1 MNMQASARPTD
12 SRTPEQV
19 LHRLDWEVLR
29 RLDGIL
35 QGDYRSLFMGGGL
48 DFADLREYQPP
59 DDVRHIDWNVTARM
73 NLPYVRQFME
83 DREVTAWFLLDLST
97 SMSFGALE
105 RRKESVTV
113 DFVGMLARLLTRNGN
128 RVGAILY
135 DNKVESVI
143 PPRGG
148 RPQVLRL
155 ISAVQ
160 RLGGKSSPGGS
171 MTDLSALLHRARNSI
186 KRRSLVFLVSDFICE
201 PGWER
206 TMDQLNRKH
215 ELLAVRLWDPRE
227 VDLPDVG
234 VVLVEDSET
243 GAQMT
248 VDTSDR
254 GFRRRFREAALRRES
269 DLRQA
274 FSRAGVGEL
283 ALSTDE
289 DLVTA
294 ILRFASLRRR
304 ARLSRPPRP
313 AEWHPGP
320 TGTPTGTRKLP

>member
-1 MNMQASARPTD
+1 MNMQASAPSTER
-12 SRTPEQV
+12 RTPEQV

-73 NLPYVRQFME
+73 DLPYVRQFME
-83 DREVTAWFLLDLST
+83 DREVTAWFLLDLSP
-97 SMSFGALE
+97 SMAFGALE

-113 DFVGMLARLLTRNGN
+113 DFVGALARLLTRNGN

-135 DNKVESVI
+135 GSDVESVI

-160 RLGGKSSPGGS
+160 EHHSSRGGT
-171 MTDLSALLHRARNSI
+171 MTDLAALLRRGFNSI
-186 KRRSLVFLVSDFICE
+186 RRRSLVFLVSDFICE

-206 TMDQLNRKH
+206 VMDQLNRKH
-215 ELLAVRLWDPRE
+215 ELLAVRLWDPQG
-227 VDLPDVG
+227 D
-234 VVLVEDSET
+234 
-243 GAQMT
+243 
-248 VDTSDR
+248 
-254 GFRRRFREAALRRES
+254 
-269 DLRQA
+269 
-274 FSRAGVGEL
+274 
-283 ALSTDE
+283 
-289 DLVTA
+289 
-294 ILRFASLRRR
+294 
-304 ARLSRPPRP
+304 RP
-313 AEWHPGP
+313 A
-320 TGTPTGTRKLP
+320 

>member
-1 MNMQASARPTD
+1 MNMQASARPTEG
-12 SRTPEQV
+12 RTPEQV

-73 NLPYVRQFME
+73 DLPYVRQFME
-83 DREVTAWFLLDLST
+83 DREVTAWFLLDLSP
-97 SMSFGALE
+97 SMAFGALD

-135 DNKVESVI
+135 DNNVESVI

-160 RLGGKSSPGGS
+160 RQQPSPGGS
-171 MTDLSALLHRARNSI
+171 MTDLAALLRRGFNSI
-186 KRRSLVFLVSDFICE
+186 RRRSLVFLVSDFICQ
-201 PGWER
+201 PGWESNL
-206 TMDQLNRKH
+206 DQINRKH

-248 VDTSDR
+248 VDTSDS
-254 GFRRRFREAALRRES
+254 GFRRRFHEAALRRETE
-269 DLRQA
+269 LTQA
-274 FSRAGVGEL
+274 FSRAGVSEL
-283 ALSTDE
+283 PLSTDD

-304 ARLSRPPRP
+304 ARLNRPP
-313 AEWHPGP
+313 AM
-320 TGTPTGTRKLP
+320 PTGTRKLP